1 VCACGRDAG
10 DVKLWDSLSGNSIQT
25 LKHPSAVNCLQV
37 RDYNVVSA
45 AKDVIYIWDMRMGRW
60 HKLKSHTRPVLCMHY
75 YEDNRLV
82 LCSRACVCGVC
93 RVVSCRVVSCRV
105 VSCRVVSC
113 RVVPCRVRR
122 VCRVC
127 PKVKVLWLAQV
138 SGSLDTT
145 IRVWDLSRGSEEE
158 IGTFKG
164 HTQGTH
170 LPSSSRHHPGN
181 QQRLTCVCRVA
192 WCVCGFQA

>member
-1 VCACGRDAG
+1 MTRARHTPHTPHTPHTQHAARHTPHRTHPFSVCVCACGRGAG

-82 LCSRACVCGVC
+82 LCSCPCAVSRVSRVQCVS
-93 RVVSCRVVSCRV
+93 RVSRVS
-105 VSCRVVSC
+105 
-113 RVVPCRVRR
+113 RVR
-122 VCRVC
+122 C
-127 PKVKVLWLAQV
+127 V
-138 SGSLDTT
+138 S
-145 IRVWDLSRGSEEE
+145 
-158 IGTFKG
+158 
-164 HTQGTH
+164 
-170 LPSSSRHHPGN
+170 
-181 QQRLTCVCRVA
+181 
-192 WCVCGFQA
+192 